1 MKNVYKHYPVSQ
13 GANIMR
19 TYSTK
24 VSDIERKWHVI
35 DASGRTLGRLATEA
49 AVLLKGKHKPMY
61 TPHLDVGDYVVVV
74 NADKIEVTGKK
85 LTQKIY
91 YHHSNYPGGLKSVS
105 LEKMLETHPTRAIEH
120 AVKGMLPHNRL
131 GAAMFKK
138 LKVYA
143 GAEHPHKAQVK
154 AAEKEN

>member
-1 MKNVYKHYPVSQ
+1 
-13 GANIMR
+13 MR

-35 DASGRTLGRLATEA
+35 DASGKTLGRLATEA

-91 YHHSNYPGGLKSVS
+91 YRHSNYPGGLKSVS
-105 LEKMLETHPTRAIEH
+105 LEKMLETHPTRAVEH